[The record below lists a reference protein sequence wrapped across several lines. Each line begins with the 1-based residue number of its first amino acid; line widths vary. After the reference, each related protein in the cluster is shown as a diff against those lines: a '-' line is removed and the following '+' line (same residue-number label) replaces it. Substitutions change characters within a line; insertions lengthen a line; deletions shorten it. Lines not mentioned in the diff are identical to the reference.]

1 MSSSA
6 EAGTL
11 LAPGPQGPEDGPN
24 EFVVEARGLGKVYD
38 LGQLASLMRSVHI
51 VKAKLTGREPERI
64 RFEALKDINFR
75 IAPGECFGCLGRN
88 GSGKSTLL
96 SILAEISV
104 PTSGSVEV
112 RGRVAPLLH
121 VNAGFHLDLTG
132 KENVMLL
139 GTILGLGKA
148 ELQEAIPRI
157 AEFAELDRQHME
169 TPVGRFST
177 GMQSRLGFATVLQLP
192 ADIYILD
199 EVLAAA
205 DDSFKARCVAEVQRL
220 VAAGRSVIFV
230 SHELP
235 LVRSICNRGLW
246 LHGGQVRAI
255 GDIDEVA
262 DAYAE
267 GQRAGIV

>member
-6 EAGTL
+6 GENG
-11 LAPGPQGPEDGPN
+11 
-24 EFVVEARGLGKVYD
+24 FVVEARDVGKLYE
-38 LGQLASLMRSVHI
+38 LGQLASLVRSVQV
-51 VKAKLTGREPERI
+51 VKGMVTGRRPERMRLQALEDVSFEI
-64 RFEALKDINFR
+64 R
-75 IAPGECFGCLGRN
+75 PGECFGCMGRN

-96 SILAEISV
+96 SILAGITVPSTGWIS
-104 PTSGSVEV
+104 V

-132 KENVMLL
+132 NENVMLL
-139 GTILGLGKA
+139 GTILGLGKR
-148 ELQEAIPRI
+148 ELHDALPRV
-157 AEFAELDRQHME
+157 AEFAELDAQHMD

-192 ADIYILD
+192 ADVYILD

-235 LVRSICNRGLW
+235 LVRAICDRGMW
-246 LHGGQVRAI
+246 LHGGRVRAI
-255 GDIDEVA
+255 GDIDHVA

-267 GQRAGIV
+267 GQRSGIV